1 MGAYKTEPVLKD
13 YLWGG
18 HKLEKMFGRDNGGKK
33 VSESWEI
40 SVHKD
45 GESTSGGEKLSS
57 IIARTENFIDKR
69 NSPLPVLIKYIDAA
83 QNLSVQV
90 HPDDAYAREREGDNG
105 KTEMWYILST
115 EEGAGI
121 YCGFSRNIT
130 REEFR
135 MKVREGTVEDCLNFI
150 PVRAGDCYLIEA
162 GTVHAIG
169 AGCVICE
176 IQQNSNVT
184 YRVYDYNRRGADGN
198 LRELHV
204 EKALDVIDFR
214 PFADRT
220 GSTAFGN
227 VAGGRMRLLTR
238 CPYFTCRELI
248 LDGTF
253 SAKDENSFTAVNVLE
268 GRGTI
273 SGTAFR
279 AGDSFIVPCGD
290 TLSLQGKAKLILTN
304 QAEEI

>member
-45 GESTSGGEKLSS
+45 GESTCGGEKLSS

-105 KTEMWYILST
+105 KTEMWYILSA

-169 AGCVICE
+169 AGALSARSSKTATSPIGCTIITAAARTE
-176 IQQNSNVT
+176 T
-184 YRVYDYNRRGADGN
+184 YANCTWKRRSTSSISAPLPTARARRRLGT
-198 LRELHV
+198 LRAAE
-204 EKALDVIDFR
+204 
-214 PFADRT
+214 
-220 GSTAFGN
+220 
-227 VAGGRMRLLTR
+227 
-238 CPYFTCRELI
+238 
-248 LDGTF
+248 
-253 SAKDENSFTAVNVLE
+253 
-268 GRGTI
+268 
-273 SGTAFR
+273 
-279 AGDSFIVPCGD
+279 CGC
-290 TLSLQGKAKLILTN
+290 
-304 QAEEI
+304 